1 MGHLV
6 LEVFSCN
13 LLDCAEGLAW
23 LLSCSQIFVRGCHL
37 VVGIGCSRDSMILLR
52 RVEGMGSSSH
62 HDNSFRSTLKTILLL
77 HSLDRNVSF

>member
-1 MGHLV
+1 V
-6 LEVFSCN
+6 
-13 LLDCAEGLAW
+13 
-23 LLSCSQIFVRGCHL
+23 